1 MDDACEKLATTF
13 SRRRFVQLGVAG
25 AAVVAGVT
33 VGDSGPGLARAD
45 DATPSA
51 EEHESAH
58 WTYEGEE
65 GPEHWGELD
74 PDYASCSGGTQQSP
88 IDVSKTNGADIA
100 NIEFSYQPVS
110 PLHLINNGHTLQ
122 VNIPEGSS
130 ITLDGVTYPLK
141 QFHFHAP
148 SEHTVDGRA
157 EAMELHLVHMT
168 DDGTTAVV
176 GVLLAEGEGN
186 PALTAVFEA
195 MPAMAGSEQ
204 EVTGSVDLAA
214 LLPEQRTTY
223 RYMGSLTTPPCS
235 EGVDWLLMTEA
246 SSVAPAQVEAF
257 RTVFGADARPVQPL
271 NGRTV
276 TEDTSA

>member
-1 MDDACEKLATTF
+1 MCDARRGSAPTLN
-13 SRRRFVQLGVAG
+13 RRRLVRLGGAG
-25 AAVVAGVT
+25 AAVVAGFSI
-33 VGDSGPGLARAD
+33 GSAGRGLARAD
-45 DATPSA
+45 DATPGAA
-51 EEHESAH
+51 EPDAH

-88 IDVSKTNGADIA
+88 IDVSEATGADIA

-110 PLHLINNGHTLQ
+110 PLHIINNGHTLQ

-130 ITLDGVTYPLK
+130 ITLDGATYPLK

-157 EAMELHLVHMT
+157 EAMELHLVHIT
-168 DDGTTAVV
+168 DDGTIAVV

-186 PALTAVFEA
+186 QALAAVFEA

-235 EGVDWLLMTEA
+235 EGVHWLLMTEA
-246 SSVAPAQVEAF
+246 SSVGPPQVEAF
-257 RTVFGADARPVQPL
+257 RTVFGADARPVRPL
-271 NGRTV
+271 NDRTV